1 MSDRGRAFTIL
12 HGSDL
17 HFGRPHAPAAAT
29 DFLTLAHAL
38 SPDLIALS
46 GDFTQR
52 AKNREYEAA
61 AAYLKRLPRVPLVV
75 TPGNHDVPLYR
86 LWERAFAPFRN
97 YRRWIADELDSEH
110 DLGGA
115 VVVALNTTTPD
126 RTIVNGNVADEQLER
141 AAAAF
146 ARAGNGGLRALVVH
160 HALVGAPEGDLI
172 AALPRARRIVA
183 RLAEMGVELVLF
195 GHLHRAF
202 ISVGVPSGPST
213 NGSGEADSPVLL
225 VCSGTTAS
233 DRGRGREK
241 GKNSCNLVR
250 VTNDR
255 IAVTRYLRCSLEDGF
270 RPVARDT
277 FPRHDFAQPPSPGTA
292 GSA

>member
-1 MSDRGRAFTIL
+1 MSGRGRAFTIL

-17 HFGRPHAPAAAT
+17 HFGRPHAPAAAK
-29 DFLTLAHAL
+29 DFLTLAHSL

-61 AAYLKRLPRVPLVV
+61 AAYLKRLPQVPLVV

-86 LWERAFAPFRN
+86 LWERASAPFRN
-97 YRRWIADELDSEH
+97 YRRWIASELDSEH

-115 VVVALNTTTPD
+115 VVVALNTTRPD
-126 RTIVNGNVADEQLER
+126 RAIVNGNVDDAQLER

-160 HALVGAPEGDLI
+160 HALVGAPEGDHI
-172 AALPRARRIVA
+172 APLPGARRIVR
-183 RLAEMGVELVLF
+183 RLAGMGVELVLF

-202 ISVGVPSGPST
+202 VSEGVPNGP
-213 NGSGEADSPVLL
+213 ADGNAPVLL

-233 DRGRGREK
+233 DRGRGSEK
-241 GKNSCNLVR
+241 GRNSCNLVR
-250 VTNDR
+250 VANDR
-255 IAVTRYLRCSLEDGF
+255 IAVTRYLRSSAADGF
-270 RPVARDT
+270 RPAARET
-277 FPRHDFAQPPSPGTA
+277 FPRRDFAHPRSPGIA
-292 GSA
+292 SSA

>member
-1 MSDRGRAFTIL
+1 MSDPDRVFTIL

-17 HFGRPHAPAAAT
+17 HFGRPHAPAAAR
-29 DFLTLAHAL
+29 DFLTLAHSVA
-38 SPDLIALS
+38 PDLIALS

-61 AAYLKRLPRVPLVV
+61 AAYLKRLPQVPLVV

-86 LWERAFAPFRN
+86 LWERASAPFRN

-126 RTIVNGNVADEQLER
+126 RAIVNGNVADAQLAR

-146 ARAGNGGLRALVVH
+146 ARAGNRGLRAVVVH
-160 HALVGAPEGDLI
+160 HALVGAPEGDHI
-172 AALPRARRIVA
+172 AALPRARRIVR

-202 ISVGVPSGPST
+202 VSEGVP
-213 NGSGEADSPVLL
+213 NGTAAGDSPVLL

-255 IAVTRYLRCSLEDGF
+255 IAVTRYLRSSPADGF
-270 RPVARDT
+270 RPATRET
-277 FPRHDFAQPPSPGTA
+277 FPRRDFAHPRSPGIA
-292 GSA
+292 SGA

>member
-1 MSDRGRAFTIL
+1 MSDPDRVFTIL

-17 HFGRPHAPAAAT
+17 HFGRPHAPAAAR
-29 DFLTLAHAL
+29 DFLTLAHSV
-38 SPDLIALS
+38 SPDLIVLS

-61 AAYLKRLPRVPLVV
+61 AAYLKRLPQVPLVV

-86 LWERAFAPFRN
+86 LWERASAPFRN

-110 DLGGA
+110 DLGGV

-126 RTIVNGNVADEQLER
+126 RAIVNGNVDEAQLER

-146 ARAGNGGLRALVVH
+146 ARAGNRGLRALVVH
-160 HALVGAPEGDLI
+160 HALVGAPEGDHI
-172 AALPRARRIVA
+172 AALPRARRIVR
-183 RLAEMGVELVLF
+183 RLAELGVELVLF

-202 ISVGVPSGPST
+202 VSEGVP
-213 NGSGEADSPVLL
+213 NGTAAGDSPVLL

-233 DRGRGREK
+233 DRGRGSEK

-255 IAVTRYLRCSLEDGF
+255 IAVTRYLRSSPADGF
-270 RPVARDT
+270 RPATRET
-277 FPRHDFAQPPSPGTA
+277 FPRRDFAHPRSPGITSGA
-292 GSA
+292 

>member
-1 MSDRGRAFTIL
+1 MTGSDRVFTIL

-17 HFGRPHAPAAAT
+17 HFGRPHAPEAAK
-29 DFLTLAHAL
+29 DFLTLAHYV

-61 AAYLKRLPRVPLVV
+61 AAYLKRLPQVPLVV

-86 LWERAFAPFRN
+86 LWERASAPFRN
-97 YRRWIADELDSEH
+97 YRRWIADELDSEY
-110 DLGGA
+110 DLGEA

-126 RTIVNGNVADEQLER
+126 HTIVNGNVDDEQLER

-146 ARAGNGGLRALVVH
+146 ARAANGGLRALVVH
-160 HALVGAPEGDLI
+160 HALVGAPGGDRI
-172 AALPRARRIVA
+172 AALPRARRIVN

-202 ISVGVPSGPST
+202 TSVGVPNGP
-213 NGSGEADSPVLL
+213 EAADSPVLL

-233 DRGRGREK
+233 DRGRGRER

-250 VTNDR
+250 VTNDG
-255 IAVTRYLRCSLEDGF
+255 IAVTRYLRSPPAEGF
-270 RPVARDT
+270 QPVARET
-277 FPRHDFAQPPSPGTA
+277 FPRRDFAHPRSPGIA
-292 GSA
+292 SSA

>member
-1 MSDRGRAFTIL
+1 MSGPARVFTIL

-29 DFLTLAHAL
+29 DFLELAHSV

-52 AKNREYEAA
+52 AKDREYTEA

-86 LWERAFAPFRN
+86 IWERAKAPFRN
-97 YRRWIADELDSEH
+97 YRRWIADDLDSDH
-110 DLGGA
+110 DLDGA

-126 RTIVNGNVADEQLER
+126 RTIVNGNVDDDQLDR

-160 HALVGAPEGDLI
+160 HALVGAPGGDRI
-172 AALPRARRIVA
+172 AALPRSRRIVR

-202 ISVGVPSGPST
+202 VSEGVP
-213 NGSGEADSPVLL
+213 NGSAAGDSPVLL

-233 DRGRGREK
+233 DRGRGSEK
-241 GKNSCNLVR
+241 GKNSCNLVQ
-250 VTNDR
+250 VTRDR
-255 IAVTRYLRCSLEDGF
+255 ILVTRHLRSSSADGF
-270 RPVARDT
+270 RPVARET
-277 FPRHDFAQPPSPGTA
+277 FPRRDFAHPRPPAVASGA
-292 GSA
+292 

>member
-1 MSDRGRAFTIL
+1 MSGPDGVFTIL

-29 DFLTLAHAL
+29 DFLALAHSV

-52 AKNREYEAA
+52 AKHREYEAA
-61 AAYLKRLPRVPLVV
+61 AAYLKRLPKVPMVV

-86 LWERAFAPFRN
+86 LWERAAAPFRN
-97 YRRWIADELDSEH
+97 YRRWIANELDAEH
-110 DLGGA
+110 NVNGA

-126 RTIVNGNVADEQLER
+126 RSIVNGNVSDDQLER
-141 AAAAF
+141 AEAAF
-146 ARAGNGGLRALVVH
+146 ARAGNGHLRALVVH
-160 HALVGAPEGDLI
+160 HALAGAPGGDRI
-172 AALPRARRIVA
+172 AALPRSRRIVG

-202 ISVGVPSGPST
+202 VSEGPP
-213 NGSGEADSPVLL
+213 NGPAAGKPRVLL

-233 DRGRGREK
+233 DRGRGGEK

-250 VTNDR
+250 VTEDR
-255 IAVTRYLRCSLEDGF
+255 IAVTRYLRSSPADGF
-270 RPVARDT
+270 QPVAREV
-277 FPRHDFAQPPSPGTA
+277 FPRRTFAHARSPGLA
-292 GSA
+292 GGA

>member
-1 MSDRGRAFTIL
+1 MTGPDRVFTIL

-17 HFGRPHAPAAAT
+17 HFGRPHTPAAAT
-29 DFLTLAHAL
+29 DFLTLAHSV

-86 LWERAFAPFRN
+86 LWERASAPFRN

-126 RTIVNGNVADEQLER
+126 RTIVNGNVDDEQLER

-160 HALVGAPEGDLI
+160 HALVGAPGGDRI
-172 AALPRARRIVA
+172 AALPRARRIVG
-183 RLAEMGVELVLF
+183 RLADMGVELVLF

-202 ISVGVPSGPST
+202 ISVGARPRGA
-213 NGSGEADSPVLL
+213 NGSEARDSPVLL
-225 VCSGTTAS
+225 ICSGTTAS

-250 VTNDR
+250 VTKDR
-255 IAVTRYLRCSLEDGF
+255 IAVTRYLRSSSTDGF
-270 RPVARDT
+270 EPAARET
-277 FPRHDFAQPPSPGTA
+277 FPRRSFAHPRSPRLA
-292 GSA
+292 SSA

>member
-1 MSDRGRAFTIL
+1 MSDADRAFTIL

-61 AAYLKRLPRVPLVV
+61 AAYLKHLPQVPLVV

-86 LWERAFAPFRN
+86 LWERASAPFRN
-97 YRRWIADELDSEH
+97 YRRWIANELDSEH
-110 DLGGA
+110 DLDEA

-126 RTIVNGNVADEQLER
+126 RTIVNGNVDEEQLER

-146 ARAGNGGLRALVVH
+146 ARAGNGSLRALVVH
-160 HALVGAPEGDLI
+160 HALVGAPGGDRI
-172 AALPRARRIVA
+172 AALPRARRIVR
-183 RLAEMGVELVLF
+183 RLGEMGVELVLF

-202 ISVGVPSGPST
+202 VSEGLPGGATGDPR
-213 NGSGEADSPVLL
+213 VLL
-225 VCSGTTAS
+225 ICSGTTAS

-250 VTNDR
+250 ATSER
-255 IAVTRYLRCSLEDGF
+255 IAVTRYLRCSSADGF
-270 RPVARDT
+270 QPVARET
-277 FPRHDFAQPPSPGTA
+277 FPRRDFAHPRSSGIA
-292 GSA
+292 SRA

>member
-1 MSDRGRAFTIL
+1 MSDPGRVFTIL

-29 DFLTLAHAL
+29 DFLTLAHSV

-61 AAYLKRLPRVPLVV
+61 AAYLKRLPQVPLVV

-86 LWERAFAPFRN
+86 LWERASAPFRN

-110 DLGGA
+110 DFGGA
-115 VVVALNTTTPD
+115 VVVALNTTTPG
-126 RTIVNGNVADEQLER
+126 RTIVNGNVADEQLQR

-160 HALVGAPEGDLI
+160 HALVGAPEGDHI
-172 AALPRARRIVA
+172 AALPRARHIVD
-183 RLAEMGVELVLF
+183 RLAGMGVELVLF

-202 ISVGVPSGPST
+202 ISVGVP
-213 NGSGEADSPVLL
+213 NGTGEADSPVLL

-250 VTNDR
+250 VTKDR
-255 IAVTRYLRCSLEDGF
+255 IAVTRYLRSSPADGF
-270 RPVARDT
+270 QPVARET
-277 FPRHDFAQPPSPGTA
+277 FPRHDFAHPPPGTA
-292 GSA
+292 SSA

>member
-1 MSDRGRAFTIL
+1 MSGRAFTIL

-17 HFGRPHAPAAAT
+17 HFGRPHTPAAAT
-29 DFLTLAHAL
+29 DFLTLAHSV

-61 AAYLKRLPRVPLVV
+61 AAYLKRLPEVPRVV

-86 LWERAFAPFRN
+86 LWERASAPFRN

-110 DLGGA
+110 DLGGV

-126 RTIVNGNVADEQLER
+126 RSIVNGNVDDAQLER

-146 ARAGNGGLRALVVH
+146 ARAGNRGLRALVVH
-160 HALVGAPEGDLI
+160 HALVGAPEGDHI
-172 AALPRARRIVA
+172 AALPRARRIVR
-183 RLAEMGVELVLF
+183 RLAEIGVELVLF

-202 ISVGVPSGPST
+202 VSEGVS
-213 NGSGEADSPVLL
+213 NGAAAGDSPVLL

-255 IAVTRYLRCSLEDGF
+255 IAVTRYLRSSAADGF
-270 RPVARDT
+270 RPAAREI
-277 FPRHDFAQPPSPGTA
+277 FPRRDFAHPRSPGIA
-292 GSA
+292 SSA

>member
-1 MSDRGRAFTIL
+1 MSGPDGEFTIL

-29 DFLTLAHAL
+29 DFLALAHSV

-52 AKNREYEAA
+52 AKTREYQAA
-61 AAYLKRLPRVPLVV
+61 AAYLKRLPKVPTVV

-86 LWERAFAPFRN
+86 VWERAAAPFRN
-97 YRRWIADELDSEH
+97 YRRWIARELDAEYNVN
-110 DLGGA
+110 GT
-115 VVVALNTTTPD
+115 VVVALNTTTP
-126 RTIVNGNVADEQLER
+126 RRAIVNGNMSDDQLER

-146 ARAGNGGLRALVVH
+146 ARAGNGDVRVLVVH
-160 HALVGAPEGDLI
+160 HALAGSPGGDAI
-172 AALPRARRIVA
+172 AALPRSRRIVG

-202 ISVGVPSGPST
+202 VS
-213 NGSGEADSPVLL
+213 EAPPNAPGAGTSPVLL

-233 DRGRGREK
+233 DRGRGSEK

-250 VTNDR
+250 VTRDE
-255 IAVTRYLRCSLEDGF
+255 IAVTRYLRSRPADGF
-270 RPVARDT
+270 RPVAREV
-277 FPRHDFAQPPSPGTA
+277 FPRRTFAHAQPPGLSSGA
-292 GSA
+292 

>member
-1 MSDRGRAFTIL
+1 MSDADRAFTIL

-29 DFLTLAHAL
+29 DFLTLAHSL

-61 AAYLKRLPRVPLVV
+61 AAYLKHLPPVPLVV

-86 LWERAFAPFRN
+86 LWERASAPFRN
-97 YRRWIADELDSEH
+97 YRRWIADELESEH
-110 DLGGA
+110 DLDGA

-126 RTIVNGNVADEQLER
+126 RTIVNGNVDDEQLER

-146 ARAGNGGLRALVVH
+146 ARAGNGSLRALVVH
-160 HALVGAPEGDLI
+160 HALVGAPGGDRI
-172 AALPRARRIVA
+172 AALPRARRIVR
-183 RLAEMGVELVLF
+183 RLGDMGVELVLF

-202 ISVGVPSGPST
+202 ISEGLPDGATGDP
-213 NGSGEADSPVLL
+213 PVLL
-225 VCSGTTAS
+225 ICSGTTAS

-250 VTNDR
+250 VTNER
-255 IAVTRYLRCSLEDGF
+255 IAVTRYLRSPAADGF
-270 RPVARDT
+270 QPVACET
-277 FPRHDFAQPPSPGTA
+277 FPRRDFAHPRSPDIA
-292 GSA
+292 SNA

>member
-1 MSDRGRAFTIL
+1 MTGPDGAFTIL

-17 HFGRPHAPAAAT
+17 HFGRPHAPAAAA
-29 DFLTLAHAL
+29 DFLALAHDA

-52 AKNREYEAA
+52 AKTREYAAA

-86 LWERAFAPFRN
+86 LWERVNAPFRN
-97 YRRWIADELDSEH
+97 YRRWISDELDSVH
-110 DLGGA
+110 QVGGA

-126 RTIVNGNVADEQLER
+126 RAIVNGYLDDEQLER

-146 ARAGNGGLRALVVH
+146 ARAERAGLRVLVVH
-160 HALVGAPEGDLI
+160 HAPVGAPGGDRI
-172 AALPRARRIVA
+172 AVLPRARRVVR
-183 RLAEMGVELVLF
+183 RLAGMGVDLVLF

-202 ISVGVPSGPST
+202 AASGRRSK
-213 NGSGEADSPVLL
+213 GAAAEDSSVLL

-233 DRGRGREK
+233 DRGRASERGR
-241 GKNSCNLVR
+241 NSCNLVR
-250 VTNDR
+250 ATEDE
-255 IAVTRYLRCSLEDGF
+255 IAVTRYLRSSSADGF
-270 RPVARDT
+270 LPIAREA
-277 FPRHDFAQPPSPGTA
+277 FPRRAFAHARSPGIA
-292 GSA
+292 SRA

>member
-1 MSDRGRAFTIL
+1 MSGRKSVFTIL

-17 HFGRPHAPAAAT
+17 HFGRPHAPAAAR
-29 DFLTLAHAL
+29 DFLALAHSV

-52 AKNREYEAA
+52 AKNREYAAA
-61 AAYLKRLPRVPLVV
+61 AAYLKRLPAVPVVV

-86 LWERAFAPFRN
+86 LWERTSAPFRN
-97 YRRWIADELDSEH
+97 YRRWIANELDTELIVNGH
-110 DLGGA
+110 
-115 VVVALNTTTPD
+115 VVVSLNTTTPD
-126 RTIVNGNVADEQLER
+126 RAIVNGHVDDAQLER

-146 ARAGNGGLRALVVH
+146 SRTGNGHLRMVVVH
-160 HALVGAPEGDLI
+160 HALVGAPGGDRI
-172 AALPRARRIVA
+172 AALPRARRIVS

-202 ISVGVPSGPST
+202 VSERLP
-213 NGSGEADSPVLL
+213 NGSTTGEPPVLL

-233 DRGRGREK
+233 ERGRGSEK

-250 VTNDR
+250 VTKER
-255 IAVTRYLRCSLEDGF
+255 IAVTRYLRSSSAEGF
-270 RPVARDT
+270 RPVAREA
-277 FPRHDFAQPPSPGTA
+277 FHRRAFASLQSPGVA
-292 GSA
+292 SGA

>member
-1 MSDRGRAFTIL
+1 MSDPDRVFTIL

-17 HFGRPHAPAAAT
+17 HFGRPHAPEAAT
-29 DFLTLAHAL
+29 DFLTLAHAV

-52 AKNREYEAA
+52 ARNREYEAA
-61 AAYLKRLPRVPLVV
+61 AAYLKRLPQVPMVV

-86 LWERAFAPFRN
+86 LWERASAPFRN
-97 YRRWIADELDSEH
+97 YRRWIAAELDSEH

-126 RTIVNGNVADEQLER
+126 RTIVNGNVDDEQLER
-141 AAAAF
+141 AEAAF

-160 HALVGAPEGDLI
+160 HALVGAPGGDRI
-172 AALPRARRIVA
+172 AALPRARRIVD
-183 RLAEMGVELVLF
+183 RLAGMGVELVLF

-202 ISVGVPSGPST
+202 ISVGVP
-213 NGSGEADSPVLL
+213 NADSPVLL

-255 IAVTRYLRCSLEDGF
+255 IAVTRYLRSSSTDGF
-270 RPVARDT
+270 RPVARET
-277 FPRHDFAQPPSPGTA
+277 FPRHDSAHTRSPGIA
-292 GSA
+292 SRA

>member
-1 MSDRGRAFTIL
+1 MSDPDGVFTIL

-17 HFGRPHAPAAAT
+17 HFGRPHAPAAAA
-29 DFLTLAHAL
+29 DFLTLAHSV

-52 AKNREYEAA
+52 AKNREYEEA
-61 AAYLKRLPRVPLVV
+61 AAYLRRLPRVPLVV

-86 LWERAFAPFRN
+86 LWERAATPFRN
-97 YRRWIADELDSEH
+97 YRRWITSELDSEH
-110 DLGGA
+110 SVDGA
-115 VVVALNTTTPD
+115 VVVALNTTRPD
-126 RTIVNGNVADEQLER
+126 RAIVNGNVDDGQLER

-146 ARAGNGGLRALVVH
+146 GRGTNGDLRALVVH
-160 HALVGAPEGDLI
+160 HALVGAPEGDHI
-172 AALPRARRIVA
+172 APLPRARRIVR

-202 ISVGVPSGPST
+202 VAPGLPGGPAA
-213 NGSGEADSPVLL
+213 GDSPVLL

-233 DRGRGREK
+233 DRGRGSEK

-250 VTNDR
+250 VSKDR
-255 IAVTRYLRCSLEDGF
+255 IAVTRYLRSSPDGF
-270 RPVARDT
+270 RPAAREV
-277 FPRHDFAQPPSPGTA
+277 FPRRACAHPRSSGIA
-292 GSA
+292 GSP

>member
-1 MSDRGRAFTIL
+1 MTGPDRVFTIL

-29 DFLTLAHAL
+29 DFVTLAHAL

-52 AKNREYEAA
+52 ARHREYEAA
-61 AAYLKRLPRVPLVV
+61 DAYLKRLPQVPLVV

-86 LWERAFAPFRN
+86 VWERASAPFRN

-110 DLGGA
+110 DLSGA

-126 RTIVNGNVADEQLER
+126 RAIVNGNVDDEQLAR

-146 ARAGNGGLRALVVH
+146 ARAGNGDLRALVVH
-160 HALVGAPEGDLI
+160 HALVGAPGGDRI
-172 AALPRARRIVA
+172 AALPGARSIVD

-202 ISVGVPSGPST
+202 TSVGVPNGP
-213 NGSGEADSPVLL
+213 GAEDAPVLL

-250 VTNDR
+250 VTNDG
-255 IAVTRYLRCSLEDGF
+255 IAVTRYLRSSPADGF
-270 RPVARDT
+270 RPVARET
-277 FPRHDFAQPPSPGTA
+277 FPRRRRAHPRSPGIA
-292 GSA
+292 SRA